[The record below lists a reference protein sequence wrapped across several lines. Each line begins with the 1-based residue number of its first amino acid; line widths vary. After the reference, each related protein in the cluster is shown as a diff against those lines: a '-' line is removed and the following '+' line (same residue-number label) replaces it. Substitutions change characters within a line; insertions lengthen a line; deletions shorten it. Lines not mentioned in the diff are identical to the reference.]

1 MSSAL
6 KVKTSPRPAS
16 RVALEVAVPG
26 GRSQA
31 SYDAAVEKLSRS
43 VRLPGFRKGKVP
55 RPVLLQQI
63 GPLRIRATAL
73 EELVDSVWRDALA
86 QEKIEAL
93 GSPELSEGFDT
104 LLERFTP
111 GEELTLTLEL
121 DVEPTPKLKVTKG
134 LVAEAEAVAYDPAR
148 VDELI
153 EQSRK
158 QLATLVPV
166 EGRPAAGGDVAVV
179 SFAGTFTDS
188 GEAISGGSGDAL
200 EVELEDGRMIP
211 GFVEGIL
218 GQAVGETRTISCT
231 FPEEYPQEEARGR
244 GASFVIT
251 VTELKARELPPLD
264 DAFAQQASDKQ
275 TLAELRED
283 LETRLQEDAERR
295 AKDNRHD
302 ALLKALVA
310 ELEVELPETLIQ
322 QEIRSLIEQTASQIA
337 QQGMDIKK
345 LFTPELVRSLQES
358 SRPEAEE
365 RLRRSLALKALA
377 AAESIELEAKEV
389 ETKLRELS
397 RGLNESGNIDPAR
410 LREAVSEDLLREKLL
425 EWLESHSTL
434 TETSSADDDAA
445 VATAPDE
452 TPAAKPA
459 KGKGGKGK
467 GSEAKDSKA

>member
-1 MSSAL
+1 
-6 KVKTSPRPAS
+6 
-16 RVALEVAVPG
+16 
-26 GRSQA
+26 
-31 SYDAAVEKLSRS
+31 
-43 VRLPGFRKGKVP
+43 
-55 RPVLLQQI
+55 
-63 GPLRIRATAL
+63 
-73 EELVDSVWRDALA
+73 
-86 QEKIEAL
+86 
-93 GSPELSEGFDT
+93 
-104 LLERFTP
+104 
-111 GEELTLTLEL
+111 
-121 DVEPTPKLKVTKG
+121 
-134 LVAEAEAVAYDPAR
+134 VAYDPAR

-295 AKDNRHD
+295 AKGNRHD

-322 QEIRSLIEQTASQIA
+322 REIRSLIEQTASQIA

-452 TPAAKPA
+452 TAAAKPA